1 MFEDTIAAIATAN
14 AMGAVSVIRVSG
26 DEAISIVSKIMHKD
40 LSEKEGYTITY
51 GYIYEEDVQVDEV
64 LACIFKAPKSF
75 TGEDIVEIN
84 CHGGVYITRKVLSI
98 VLGAGARLARPGEF
112 TQRAFLHGKMDLS
125 QAEGINDLIFAR
137 DKVQARSAL
146 HSLKGSVAKVL
157 EPLEEDLTQILAN
170 IEVNIDYPEYDDVE
184 QLTNET
190 VLPKVRQWVKDIT
203 RLIETAESANLIKEG
218 IHTVIAGKPNVG
230 KSSLLN
236 ALLEEDKAIVTDIA
250 GTTRDIVEGD
260 VRVGDIT
267 LHLLDTA
274 GIHESDNQIEKIGIQ
289 KSIDALEKAQLVIL
303 VLDSTTGI
311 QEEDRELL
319 ERTKD
324 LPRIIVYNK
333 MDEIQVDNAVCISA
347 REGKIEDLVKA
358 IEEYFAKNL
367 MDAQMDTLN
376 NERQIG
382 LARSAKRYVSE
393 AMEELEAGA
402 ELDLVTVELQ
412 QAWNALKEIT
422 GKVGKEDLLD
432 EIFSRFCLGK

>member
-1 MFEDTIAAIATAN
+1 M
-14 AMGAVSVIRVSG
+14 
-26 DEAISIVSKIMHKD
+26 
-40 LSEKEGYTITY
+40 
-51 GYIYEEDVQVDEV
+51 
-64 LACIFKAPKSF
+64 
-75 TGEDIVEIN
+75 
-84 CHGGVYITRKVLSI
+84 
-98 VLGAGARLARPGEF
+98 
-112 TQRAFLHGKMDLS
+112 
-125 QAEGINDLIFAR
+125 
-137 DKVQARSAL
+137 
-146 HSLKGSVAKVL
+146 
-157 EPLEEDLTQILAN
+157 
-170 IEVNIDYPEYDDVE
+170 
-184 QLTNET
+184 
-190 VLPKVRQWVKDIT
+190 
-203 RLIETAESANLIKEG
+203 
-218 IHTVIAGKPNVG
+218 
-230 KSSLLN
+230 
-236 ALLEEDKAIVTDIA
+236 
-250 GTTRDIVEGD
+250 EGD

-274 GIHESDNQIEKIGIQ
+274 GIHESDNQVEKIGIQ

-333 MDEIQVDNAVCISA
+333 MDEIHVDNAVCISA

-382 LARSAKRYVSE
+382 LARNAKRYVSE
-393 AMEELEAGA
+393 ALEELEAGA